1 MSNKIKHL
9 LWVENFKILSEV
21 SLTKK
26 VDYETTNTY
35 STLNTLTTDTK
46 NIWIACHGIGFLSK
60 FFIGYFENLDPE
72 LNYVIAPQAP
82 SKYYQTK
89 AYKYVGASWLT
100 KENREQEI
108 ENVLNYLDAI
118 LQTEK
123 LPKDKKIILFGFSQG
138 VSVVTRWL
146 AKRKVNCDHLVIHS
160 GSIPTEFDATSFAY
174 LPDLK
179 TSIIFGN
186 EDEYLSEE
194 RIRAQLQLALSIF
207 PNAPEIIKFDGKHVM
222 HPESIKKISE
232 M

>member
-1 MSNKIKHL
+1 M
-9 LWVENFKILSEV
+9 
-21 SLTKK
+21 SLTKN
-26 VDYETTNTY
+26 VNYETTNTY
-35 STLNTLTTDTK
+35 STLNTLTQETK
-46 NIWIACHGIGFLSK
+46 NVWIACHGIGFLSK
-60 FFIGYFENLDPE
+60 FFISYFENLDPE

-123 LPKDKKIILFGFSQG
+123 LPEGKNIILLGFSQG

-146 AKRKVNCDHLVIHS
+146 AQHKVNCDHLVIHS
-160 GSIPTEFDATSFAY
+160 GSIPSEFDSTSFAY
-174 LPDLK
+174 LPNLK
-179 TSIIFGN
+179 TSIIYGTQ
-186 EDEYLSEE
+186 DEYITKD
-194 RIRAQLQLALSIF
+194 RIYSQLQLARQIF
-207 PNAPEIIKFDGKHVM
+207 PNVPEVIKFNGKHVV

>member
-1 MSNKIKHL
+1 M
-9 LWVENFKILSEV
+9 
-21 SLTKK
+21 SLTKN
-26 VDYETTNTY
+26 VNYETTNTY
-35 STLNTLTTDTK
+35 STLNTLTQETK
-46 NIWIACHGIGFLSK
+46 NVWIACHGIGFLSK
-60 FFIGYFENLDPE
+60 FFISYFENLDPE

-118 LQTEK
+118 FQTEK
-123 LPKDKKIILFGFSQG
+123 LPEGKNIILLGFSQG

-146 AKRKVNCDHLVIHS
+146 AQHKVNCDHLVIHS
-160 GSIPTEFDATSFAY
+160 GSIPSEFDSTSFAY
-174 LPDLK
+174 LPNLK
-179 TSIIFGN
+179 TSIIYGTQ
-186 EDEYLSEE
+186 DEYLTKD
-194 RIRAQLQLALSIF
+194 RIYSQLQLARQIF
-207 PNAPEIIKFDGKHVM
+207 PNVPEVIKFNGKHVV